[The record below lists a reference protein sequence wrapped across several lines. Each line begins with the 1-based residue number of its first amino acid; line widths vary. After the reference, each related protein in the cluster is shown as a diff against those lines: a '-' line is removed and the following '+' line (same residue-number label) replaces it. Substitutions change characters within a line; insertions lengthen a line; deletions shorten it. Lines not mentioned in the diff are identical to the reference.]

1 MKKLAILLLCAPLWV
16 IAQTTTQNYTK
27 KTVYREANGGR
38 PASTVTYYD
47 GLGRPVQQVAN
58 KQSATGKD
66 IITHIEYDM
75 GRQLKDYLPY
85 AATTVDMSY
94 QNNAQQ
100 ATLNY
105 SQYTGQYP
113 FSEKLLEAAPS
124 ARPLRQGAP
133 GADWQLAPNEGVDHS
148 VKMEYQTNTGSEVKY
163 YAAATT
169 WDAAQGLYV
178 PQLQNKGYYKASQ
191 LYKNISK
198 NENWTSG
205 KDNTV
210 EVFNDKQG
218 KLILKRLYNDEVAHD
233 TYYVY
238 DEYGN
243 LTYVIPPL
251 AANPETQLN
260 DLCYQYKY
268 DSRNRMAEK
277 KLPGKQWEFMVYDKL
292 DRVVASG
299 PVLTPFGGTQT
310 GWIVSKYDGLGR
322 VVYTGWLATSDTR
335 SALQSQR
342 NAANTNFSEK
352 RATATTVDGISIG
365 YTNVAFPTS
374 GMKLL
379 SVLYYDD
386 YAYPNAPTVPSQ
398 VEGQNIT
405 TAVKGLATGGWTRVQ
420 TNASETFSEQ
430 GYTFYDLKSRP
441 VRTYTTNYLGG
452 YTQTDTK
459 LDFMGKTLY
468 TKTYHKHS
476 SSATL
481 LTLTDSFTYTEQD
494 RLLLHKHQI
503 NGGAEQLLAKN
514 TYDEL
519 GKLISKNVG
528 GLDPTGAFAYQ
539 KVDYRYNIRGWL
551 TDINNTAATDS
562 PRLQMEETDL
572 FGFKINY
579 NEVTESQNGNVTKT
593 TSSMSGKVKPLY
605 NGNIAETFWKTKSD
619 YILRKYGY
627 QYDNLNRLNTAFY
640 QKPETQN
647 PTPGSYNETVS
658 YDKNGNITAL
668 QRTGNL
674 DNPVFAIDIDNL
686 SYFYNGNKLMR
697 VNDATNNP
705 EGFTDNGYGNTY
717 DDYAYDANG
726 NMIKDENKKI
736 TNIVYNHLNLP
747 VEITFSGGN
756 KINYLYNAAG
766 VKVQKKVTEGAAVKT
781 TDYLGGF
788 QYVNSK
794 LVFFTHAEGY
804 VKVTDDVYFNYVFHF
819 TDHLGNFR
827 ASWTLNEK
835 TGELQI
841 MEENHYYPFGL
852 KHKAYNTEQYTYT
865 MPMDGT
871 PGYNVPELAQEES
884 RNPNPYKYKH
894 NGKELQEELGLN
906 LYDYG
911 ARNYDA
917 AIGRWMNIDPLAE
930 QSRRWTPYNYA
941 YNNPMFFVDPDGMQA
956 VSTSNIY
963 DDRIQMTTAVNNEKN
978 EEREDGVI
986 YKSGH
991 WSDTVREDN
1000 NNNNNN
1006 NNDEPPVNL
1015 FKPTAKQ
1022 SNQKVFNDVFN
1033 EMNKK
1038 ENYEDGDGIFSVY
1051 GHGGLG
1057 HIGNLKGDK
1066 GKMIFTAEDFDKMM
1080 SERSVAYR
1088 NQLEKNQPFTLFLY
1102 SCESATEY
1110 QKTDQSIARK
1120 ISAAHPK
1127 ATILGFDGYV
1137 IYGTRNGK
1145 ATIVGSSSD
1154 LKRNNNQGY
1163 IVTYQN
1169 GQEINRIL
1177 YSEYK
1182 KQKK

>member
-27 KTVYREANGGR
+27 KTVYREANGSR

-133 GADWQLAPNEGVDHS
+133 GADWQLAPNEEVDHS

-191 LYKNISK
+191 LYKNVSK

-299 PVLTPFGGTQT
+299 PALTPFGGTQT

-468 TKTYHKHS
+468 TKTYHKRS

-494 RLLLHKHQI
+494 LLLLHKQQI

-528 GLDPTGAFAYQ
+528 GLDPTGTFGYQ

-551 TDINNTAATDS
+551 MDINNTAAIDS

-579 NEVTESQNGNVTKT
+579 NEVTESQNGGVTKT

-686 SYFYNGNKLMR
+686 SYYYNGNKLMR

-756 KINYLYNAAG
+756 KINYLYNADG
-766 VKVQKKVTEGAAVKT
+766 VKVHKIITEGASVKT
-781 TDYLGGF
+781 IDYLGGF
-788 QYVNSK
+788 QYVSNK
-794 LVFFTHAEGY
+794 LVFFPHTEGY

-819 TDHLGNFR
+819 TDHLGNIR
-827 ASWTLNEK
+827 TSWTLNEK

-871 PGYNVPELAQEES
+871 PGYNVPELAQEGS
-884 RNPNPYKYKH
+884 RNPNPFKYKY
-894 NGKELQEELGLN
+894 NGKELQDELGLN
-906 LYDYG
+906 MYDYG
-911 ARNYDA
+911 ARNYDP

-930 QSRRWTPYNYA
+930 NSRRFSTYVYA
-941 YNNPMFFVDPDGMQA
+941 LNNPMFFIDPDGMQA
-956 VSTSNIY
+956 ISTSNIY
-963 DDRIQMTTAVNNEKN
+963 DDRIQMTTAINNDKN
-978 EEREDGVI
+978 IEQEDGVI
-986 YKSGH
+986 YKGGH
-991 WSDTVREDN
+991 WSDDIREANSD
-1000 NNNNNN
+1000 
-1006 NNDEPPVNL
+1006 
-1015 FKPTAKQ
+1015 
-1022 SNQKVFNDVFN
+1022 
-1033 EMNKK
+1033 K
-1038 ENYEDGDGIFSVY
+1038 ENDTDPKKNIKSLSKNGDKVLNNVTKKTILGKIWSTIQGQREWADPETGLTYMVDDE
-1051 GHGGLG
+1051 GKVTIPQPIGGLG
-1057 HIGNLKGDK
+1057 VLEFTGGGGAFKVTQIGGFYIRAKTFFSGGIYTKTVQSLASLEEGTSMIKLLKSFEAEAKTAGAKEIVIK
-1066 GKMIFTAEDFDKMM
+1066 GVDI
-1080 SERSVAYR
+1080 V
-1088 NQLEKNQPFTLFLY
+1088 EKRLINNINFVKKLGYNIEKT
-1102 SCESATEY
+1102 TE
-1110 QKTDQSIARK
+1110 TSIK
-1120 ISAAHPK
+1120 IS
-1127 ATILGFDGYV
+1127 
-1137 IYGTRNGK
+1137 
-1145 ATIVGSSSD
+1145 
-1154 LKRNNNQGY
+1154 
-1163 IVTYQN
+1163 
-1169 GQEINRIL
+1169 
-1177 YSEYK
+1177 K
-1182 KQKK
+1182 KL